1 MIHQRNNLM
10 KKLKLSKA
18 ELEAITNKLLNTC
31 YEVACRY
38 SDITIDYTEFT
49 TIVLERIKSNRK
61 EK

>member
-1 MIHQRNNLM
+1 M

-38 SDITIDYTEFT
+38 SDISIDYIEFT
-49 TIVLERIKSNRK
+49 TIVLERIKFNRK